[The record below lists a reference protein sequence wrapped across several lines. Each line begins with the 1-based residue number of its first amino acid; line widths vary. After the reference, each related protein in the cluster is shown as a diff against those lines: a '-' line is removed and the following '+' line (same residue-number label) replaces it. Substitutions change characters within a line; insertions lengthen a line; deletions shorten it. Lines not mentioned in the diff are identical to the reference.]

1 MTQILCTSAKKAP
14 GVDLAVVPVF
24 EGQALAGL
32 PYLSPS
38 RAKAAGREAFT
49 GAKDQSLLLLDGE
62 AKSPRLL
69 LLGLGKGKDFTLD
82 SLRKASQRGA
92 RQGRELKAKAL
103 ALLLPEP
110 GGFGEVALAAAA
122 AEGALLGLYRYQR
135 FVSKPDDKK
144 DPASLALVGADHA
157 AARAAVAEA
166 RVRSEAVCLARDLV
180 NCPPSDLT
188 PEIFSRE
195 AKKALAGLAGVSLKV
210 VSKAQAARLGMGG
223 LLGVS
228 RGSDKPP
235 VFLHITY
242 KPKGKAR
249 RMVALVGKGVT
260 FDSGGIS
267 LKPAKGMEDMKCDM
281 SGAAAVLATV
291 QAAARLKLPVA
302 LHGLCALTENMPGPG
317 AAKPGDVFKAMNGKT
332 IEVLNTDAEGR
343 LILADALAYGARL
356 KPDMMLDMATLT
368 GAAVVALGAEL
379 TAVMGDQKV
388 VDLVLAASKASGEKA
403 WQLPLVP
410 EYKEH
415 MKSKIADIKNMGRAG
430 QAGTIIGGL
439 FLQEFKGDVPWAHL
453 DIAGPA
459 HLDSEAGLLPAG
471 GTGVPVRTL
480 LELLKG
486 L

>member
-1 MTQILCTSAKKAP
+1 MTQILLSSPQKAP
-14 GVDLAVVPVF
+14 RVDLAVLPVF

-32 PYLSPS
+32 PYLSPL
-38 RAKAAGREAFT
+38 RAKAAAREAFT
-49 GAKDQSLLLLDGE
+49 GAKEQGLLLLDGE

-69 LLGLGKGKDFTLD
+69 LLGLGKEKDFSLD
-82 SLRKASQRGA
+82 TLRKASQRAA
-92 RQGRELKAKAL
+92 RQARDLKAKAWAL
-103 ALLLPEP
+103 ALPAP
-110 GGFGEVALAAAA
+110 GAFGEVALAAAA
-122 AEGALLGLYRYQR
+122 AEAALLGLYRYQR
-135 FVSKPDDKK
+135 FVSKPDEKK
-144 DPASLALVGADHA
+144 DPASLVLLGADHA

-166 RVRSEAVCLARDLV
+166 RVRSEAVSLARDLV

-195 AKKALAGLAGVSLKV
+195 AKQALAGLPGVSLKV
-210 VSKAQAARLGMGG
+210 IAKAQIARMGMGG

-242 KPKGKAR
+242 RPKGKAR
-249 RMVALVGKGVT
+249 RCVALVGKGIT

-267 LKPAKGMEDMKCDM
+267 LKPAKGMEDMKSDM
-281 SGAAAVLATV
+281 GGAAAVLATV
-291 QAAARLKLPVA
+291 RAAALLRLPVA

-317 AAKPGDVFKAMNGKT
+317 AAKPGDVFRALNGKT

-356 KPDMMLDMATLT
+356 KPDMMIDMATLT
-368 GAAVVALGAEL
+368 GAAISALGSEL
-379 TAVMGDQKV
+379 MAVMGDQAV
-388 VDLVLAASKASGEKA
+388 VDKVLEASHISGEKA

-415 MKSKIADIKNMGRAG
+415 MKSKIADIKNMGRGG

-439 FLQEFKGDVPWAHL
+439 FLQEFKDAVPWAHL

-459 HLDSEAGLLPAG
+459 YLDTECGLLPAG

-480 LELLKG
+480 LDLLKG